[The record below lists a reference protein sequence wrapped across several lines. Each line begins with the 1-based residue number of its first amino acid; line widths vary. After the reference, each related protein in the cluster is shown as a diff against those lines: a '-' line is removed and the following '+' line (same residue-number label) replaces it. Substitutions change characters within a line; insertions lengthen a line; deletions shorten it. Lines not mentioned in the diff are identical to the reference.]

1 MEPYSGP
8 GVPDALPATMEREA
22 EESRRLRPQSDGDF
36 HAQDAQVAADPT
48 TNGAPRGGSPSL
60 PLVVRSVRVA
70 DLPGLRRVGTVL
82 PLDQPD
88 AQLEPYNALRH
99 GLAAAVP
106 WPASRRRFL
115 VGVAGER
122 LIGFAQFLPVPP
134 DQRWLLVALGAATG
148 VYDAGPVWE
157 SLVERGIVLAGLRG
171 VKRLYARL
179 PDGSPAAPALRAL
192 GYAPYARET
201 VLAIRQ
207 PAPRRMPSSL
217 RPQEQTDTWAIH
229 QLYNVAVP
237 RQVQYAEA
245 FTSHRWDVHARR
257 AHPAAAE
264 VSGWL
269 IEEGHHVIG
278 YARTASRDAVH
289 VVDLVFHPERP
300 EVLVDLLDGALAHVT
315 GRRADRVY
323 CAVRG
328 YHAETETALRAHG
341 FAPLMEQD
349 LLIKYTTATV
359 RAPATE
365 AVPFHVDVREKL
377 PKRVP
382 SFLHGQPRD
391 ESAT

>member
-1 MEPYSGP
+1 
-8 GVPDALPATMEREA
+8 MEREVA
-22 EESRRLRPQSDGDF
+22 ESRSLRPYPDGDS
-36 HAQDAQVAADPT
+36 HALDAHVNADPAT
-48 TNGAPRGGSPSL
+48 DAASRGGPPSL
-60 PLVVRSVRVA
+60 PLVVRSVRLA
-70 DLPGLRRVGTVL
+70 DLPGLRRVDTVL
-82 PLDQPD
+82 RLDQPD
-88 AQLEPYNALRH
+88 AQLDPYNALRQ

-106 WPASRRRFL
+106 WPATRRRFL

-122 LIGFAQFLPVPP
+122 LIGFAQFLPVAP
-134 DQRWLLVALGAATG
+134 DQRWVLVAIGAATG

-157 SLVERGIVLAGLRG
+157 PLVERGIVLAGLRG

-179 PDGSPAAPALRAL
+179 PDRSPAAPTLRAL

-201 VLAIRQ
+201 VLKIRH
-207 PAPRRMPSSL
+207 PAPRRMPVGL

-245 FTSHRWDVHARR
+245 FTSHRWDVHARH
-257 AHPAAAE
+257 AHPAAAK
-264 VSGWL
+264 VAGWL

-289 VVDLVFHPERP
+289 VVDLVAHPERP
-300 EVLVDLLDGALAHVT
+300 EVLADLLDGALAHVT
-315 GRRADRVY
+315 GRRADCVY

-382 SFLHGQPRD
+382 SFLRGRTGD